1 MVLESTDNHTSCQI
15 SLRGVLV
22 KSFKVFL
29 PTLIFKE

>member
-1 MVLESTDNHTSCQI
+1 MVLESTDNHTSRQI

-22 KSFKVFL
+22 KSRL